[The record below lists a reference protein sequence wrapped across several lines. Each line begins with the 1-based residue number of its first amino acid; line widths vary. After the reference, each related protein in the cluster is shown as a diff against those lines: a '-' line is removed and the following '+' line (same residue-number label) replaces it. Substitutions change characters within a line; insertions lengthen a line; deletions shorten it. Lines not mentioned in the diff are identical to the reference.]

1 MKGEGNVWWKPEK
14 VKPKTGGVDAYHFCP
29 LRGKECLEN
38 RCGWWLDIDGFG
50 GCAIRCLG
58 ALLEIAGITTKTDKR

>member
-1 MKGEGNVWWKPEK
+1 MK
-14 VKPKTGGVDAYHFCP
+14 AYHFCP
-29 LRGKECLEN
+29 LTGKECLES

-58 ALLEIAGITTKTDKR
+58 GLLELVETAKNGIRVGGTLTYQR